1 MPRLRAIGFALILSG
16 AAFMS
21 QAAAP
26 ELKVL
31 TVGNAAIS
39 IAWDPAWQVSDPA
52 PDAPPNSAQFHAA
65 NPHDMLAMITAEAR
79 PTADADVEGYMRHVI
94 DATVKE
100 FQPQSVEK
108 ELVPKPFTN
117 GDVHGYRV
125 CATDRAPKPEE
136 YKYVCQGI
144 ATNGELAV
152 VFTILYNEAGKAQG
166 EKASAALEALQ
177 VPKST

>member
-1 MPRLRAIGFALILSG
+1 LSRLRASGFALILFG
-16 AAFMS
+16 AAFVS

-31 TVGNAAIS
+31 NLGNAAIS
-39 IAWDPAWQVSDPA
+39 IAWDPAWQVSDPG
-52 PDAPPNSAQFHAA
+52 PDAPPNSAQFQAA

-79 PTADADVEGYMRHVI
+79 PSADADVEGFMRHVME
-94 DATVKE
+94 ATVKE
-100 FQPQSVEK
+100 FQPGSVEK

-152 VFTILYNEAGKAQG
+152 IFTILYNEAGKPQA
-166 EKASAALEALQ
+166 EKASAALEALR